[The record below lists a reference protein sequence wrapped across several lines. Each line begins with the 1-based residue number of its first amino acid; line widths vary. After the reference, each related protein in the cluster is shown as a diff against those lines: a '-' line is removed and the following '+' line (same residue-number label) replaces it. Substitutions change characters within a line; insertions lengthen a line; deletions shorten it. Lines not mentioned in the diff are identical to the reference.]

1 MPEWPPYLPIQ
12 PLATLDAEAV
22 PPQVVVAARRA
33 DQAPRRI
40 GLQPTLP
47 LSPVPDAVLGAHH
60 PAASLAIQDRQVA
73 HRDSEG
79 PRLEGSHPALLDQ
92 VPVTQLRFG
101 EWIDSHAE
109 SIAPTSGLK
118 PDAPLPARRG
128 GRLRSRSGRS
138 RVGTA
143 MPARTLGRGYPL

>member
-1 MPEWPPYLPIQ
+1 MAASLSRIRPFVPGWLSPLPIQ
-12 PLATLDAEAV
+12 PLAALDAEAV
-22 PPQVVVAARRA
+22 APQVVVAARRA

-73 HRDSEG
+73 HRDAEG
-79 PRLEGSHPALLDQ
+79 PRLEGADAALLDQ
-92 VPVTQLRFG
+92 VPVTQFRFG

-109 SIAPTSGLK
+109 SIARERPW
-118 PDAPLPARRG
+118 
-128 GRLRSRSGRS
+128 
-138 RVGTA
+138 
-143 MPARTLGRGYPL
+143 GRGLPL

>member
-1 MPEWPPYLPIQ
+1 M
-12 PLATLDAEAV
+12 
-22 PPQVVVAARRA
+22 AARRA

-60 PAASLAIQDRQVA
+60 PAASLAVQDRQVA
-73 HRDSEG
+73 HRDAEG
-79 PRLEGSHPALLDQ
+79 PCLEGADAALLDQ
-92 VPVTQLRFG
+92 VAVMQLRFG

-118 PDAPLPARRG
+118 PDAAPLAKPGEGGIPLGTPRRRRG
-128 GRLRSRSGRS
+128 AGL

-143 MPARTLGRGYPL
+143 VPARTLGKGYPL